1 MSTNINSNLNNK
13 FNNAMSNN
21 NNFSNKGGVT
31 KSKFS
36 FKDLLKKKKLVLVL
50 GGVFLLIIIA
60 VIIIIIIQL
69 TKTYKNN
76 KLRGITELVVLNK
89 MYDCRNNSEHMIIS
103 GFPEYVIGNNY
114 NLTFWIYINNL
125 KHNYNEKKFIITKG
139 DISNDGDKT
148 EGFPKSNPS
157 IFMEEKSNTM
167 VFRFQTLKGA
177 ADYRGCYP
185 TTNRLLLNK
194 LEETLQ
200 GRYLEKSS
208 KQLEIT
214 DNELLKTKGRLFK
227 FDNGDELTFKIKI
240 DNNLLDTT
248 GSDKYIIP
256 IFSIEEEGGG
266 KLIIYITKKDG
277 KYKLAFDDKDSADDA
292 THHTVHNGDAELL
305 EKGKIYIITLTNGI
319 SNTTLKVKDT
329 KTNLDLGVLQTI
341 LTGFTDETEKKLYA
355 GSSSPIAISISQE
368 SHTLQSIITG
378 NTNLE
383 FRAYE
388 FEFKPKPILNNK
400 KTLVDCQKN
409 AAGIAGADYYTMTN
423 VSKTGANVENY
434 TAECT
439 PMTKDDIAIL
449 LENKVRTD
457 ESMCIKKDSVPT
469 KNSQA
474 ETGSEEYEFVNLTHS
489 SLNEIDAACSI
500 QNFPIQTWSCV
511 SINVH
516 NNISDIFHDGKLVS
530 TCTHANPIL
539 PNNSDMFLA
548 AHHKLDGYLTSITY
562 TNKNLSHKEINK
574 KYRKGPTVFQNVL
587 RNLFTAKNKQA

>member
-36 FKDLLKKKKLVLVL
+36 FKDLLKKKKLVLLL

-76 KLRGITELVVLNK
+76 QLRGITELVVLNK
-89 MYDCRNNSEHMIIS
+89 MYDCRNNSEPMIIS

-167 VFRFQTLKGA
+167 VFRFQTLEGA

-227 FDNGDELTFKIKI
+227 FDNEDILTFKIKI
-240 DNNLLDTT
+240 DNNLLDTPV
-248 GSDKYIIP
+248 GGDNYIIP
-256 IFSIEEEGGG
+256 IFSIEEEGEGGG
-266 KLIIYITKKDG
+266 KLIIYITKNDG
-277 KYKLAFDDKDSADDA
+277 KYKLAFDDKDSPNDA

-305 EKGKIYIITLTNGI
+305 EKGKIYIITLTKKSNGDTDLTL
-319 SNTTLKVKDT
+319 NDTT
-329 KTNLDLGVLQTI
+329 LDLGDLQTI
-341 LTGFTDETEKKLYA
+341 TTGFTDETEKKLYA
-355 GSSSPIAISISQE
+355 GSSLSVDISILTD
-368 SHTLQSIITG
+368 SHKLQSIITG

-388 FEFKPKPILNNK
+388 FKFKPKPILNNP
-400 KTLVDCQKN
+400 TLVDCQKN

-439 PMTKDDIAIL
+439 PMTKDDIATLI
-449 LENKVRTD
+449 ENKVRTD
-457 ESMCIKKDSVPT
+457 ESMCINKEDPVP
-469 KNSQA
+469 NSQA
-474 ETGSEEYEFVNLTHS
+474 ETGSEEYEFVNLIHS

-548 AHHKLDGYLTSITY
+548 AEHKLDGYLTSITY

>member
-89 MYDCRNNSEHMIIS
+89 MYDCRNNSEPMIIS

-148 EGFPKSNPS
+148 EGFPESNPS
-157 IFMEEKSNTM
+157 IFMEENSNTM
-167 VFRFQTLKGA
+167 VFRFHTLEGA

-200 GRYLEKSS
+200 GRYLKGSS

-248 GSDKYIIP
+248 SDKYIIP
-256 IFSIEEEGGG
+256 IFSI
-266 KLIIYITKKDG
+266 
-277 KYKLAFDDKDSADDA
+277 
-292 THHTVHNGDAELL
+292 
-305 EKGKIYIITLTNGI
+305 
-319 SNTTLKVKDT
+319 
-329 KTNLDLGVLQTI
+329 
-341 LTGFTDETEKKLYA
+341 
-355 GSSSPIAISISQE
+355 
-368 SHTLQSIITG
+368 
-378 NTNLE
+378 
-383 FRAYE
+383 
-388 FEFKPKPILNNK
+388 
-400 KTLVDCQKN
+400 
-409 AAGIAGADYYTMTN
+409 
-423 VSKTGANVENY
+423 
-434 TAECT
+434 
-439 PMTKDDIAIL
+439 
-449 LENKVRTD
+449 
-457 ESMCIKKDSVPT
+457 
-469 KNSQA
+469 
-474 ETGSEEYEFVNLTHS
+474 
-489 SLNEIDAACSI
+489 
-500 QNFPIQTWSCV
+500 
-511 SINVH
+511 
-516 NNISDIFHDGKLVS
+516 
-530 TCTHANPIL
+530 
-539 PNNSDMFLA
+539 
-548 AHHKLDGYLTSITY
+548 
-562 TNKNLSHKEINK
+562 
-574 KYRKGPTVFQNVL
+574 
-587 RNLFTAKNKQA
+587 

>member
-89 MYDCRNNSEHMIIS
+89 MYDCRNNSEPMIIS
-103 GFPEYVIGNNY
+103 QFPEYVIGNNY

-167 VFRFQTLKGA
+167 VFRFQTLEGA

-200 GRYLEKSS
+200 GRYLEGSS

-227 FDNGDELTFKIKI
+227 FDNGDILTFKIKI

-266 KLIIYITKKDG
+266 KLIIYITKNNDE
-277 KYKLAFDDKDSADDA
+277 YKLAFDDKNTPNNA
-292 THHTVHNGDAELL
+292 THHTVHNGTKFL
-305 EKGKIYIITLTNGI
+305 EKGKIYIITLTKKSNG
-319 SNTTLKVKDT
+319 DT
-329 KTNLDLGVLQTI
+329 YLELLAESQTI
-341 LTGFTDETEKKLYA
+341 STGFTDETEKKLYA
-355 GSSSPIAISISQE
+355 GSISPKIITTPSSSDE
-368 SHTLQSIITG
+368 HKLQSIITG

-388 FEFKPKPILNNK
+388 FNFKPYSTNNNP

-409 AAGIAGADYYTMTN
+409 AAGIVGADYYTMTN
-423 VSKTGANVENY
+423 VSKTVANVENY

-439 PMTKDDIAIL
+439 PMTKDDIDKLI
-449 LENKVRTD
+449 ENKVRTD
-457 ESMCIKKDSVPT
+457 ESMCINKEVPFP
-469 KNSQA
+469 NSQA

-489 SLNEIDAACSI
+489 SLNEIDSACSI

>member
-89 MYDCRNNSEHMIIS
+89 MYDCRNNSEPMIIS

-148 EGFPKSNPS
+148 EGFPESNPS

-167 VFRFQTLKGA
+167 VFRFRTLKGA

-200 GRYLEKSS
+200 GRYLEESS

-227 FDNGDELTFKIKI
+227 FDNGDILTFKIKI

-248 GSDKYIIP
+248 GIDKYIIP

-277 KYKLAFDDKDSADDA
+277 KYKLAFDDKDSADNA
-292 THHTVHNGDAELL
+292 THHDVHKGVTKDLKKGEIYTIKLTNNIDNTDLELL
-305 EKGKIYIITLTNGI
+305 DVTHNIT
-319 SNTTLKVKDT
+319 S
-329 KTNLDLGVLQTI
+329 
-341 LTGFTDETEKKLYA
+341 GFTDKTEKKLYA
-355 GSSSPIAISISQE
+355 GSSSPNIITTPSSSDE
-368 SHTLQSIITG
+368 HTLQSIITG

-388 FEFKPKPILNNK
+388 FKFKPNPILNNQ

-409 AAGIAGADYYTMTN
+409 AAGIVGADYYTMTN
-423 VSKTGANVENY
+423 VSKTVANVEDY

-439 PMTKDDIAIL
+439 PMTKDDIATL

-457 ESMCIKKDSVPT
+457 ESMCINKEDPVP
-469 KNSQA
+469 NSQA

-530 TCTHANPIL
+530 TCTHLNPIL

>member
-167 VFRFQTLKGA
+167 VFRFQTLEGA

-200 GRYLEKSS
+200 GRYLDGSS

-292 THHTVHNGDAELL
+292 THHTVHDGTKFL
-305 EKGKIYIITLTNGI
+305 EKGTIYIITLTNGI

-355 GSSSPIAISISQE
+355 GSSLSVDITFGLAEP
-368 SHTLQSIITG
+368 HTLQSIITG

-388 FEFKPKPILNNK
+388 FNFKPNSTNNNQ
-400 KTLVDCQKN
+400 KTLVNCQKN

>member
-89 MYDCRNNSEHMIIS
+89 MYDCRNNSEPMIIS

-148 EGFPKSNPS
+148 EGFPESNPS
-157 IFMEEKSNTM
+157 IFMEENSNTM
-167 VFRFQTLKGA
+167 VFRFHTLEGA

-200 GRYLEKSS
+200 GRYLKGSS

-248 GSDKYIIP
+248 SDKYIIP

-266 KLIIYITKKDG
+266 KLIIYITKNNDE
-277 KYKLAFDDKDSADDA
+277 YKLAFDDNLSPDNAR
-292 THHTVHNGDAELL
+292 HYTVELL
-305 EKGKIYIITLTNGI
+305 EKGTIYIITLTNGI

-329 KTNLDLGVLQTI
+329 KTNLDLGVLQPIT
-341 LTGFTDETEKKLYA
+341 TGFTPEKEKKLYA
-355 GSSSPIAISISQE
+355 GSSLSVDISILTD
-368 SHTLQSIITG
+368 SHKLQSIITG

-388 FEFKPKPILNNK
+388 FEFKPNSNPNPILNNQNK
-400 KTLVDCQKN
+400 LVDCQKN

-423 VSKTGANVENY
+423 VSKTVTNVEDY

-439 PMTKDDIAIL
+439 PMTKDDIATL

-548 AHHKLDGYLTSITY
+548 AEHKLDGYLTSITY

>member
-167 VFRFQTLKGA
+167 VFRFQTLEGA

-200 GRYLEKSS
+200 GRYLDGSS

-227 FDNGDELTFKIKI
+227 FDDKDELTFKIKI

-248 GSDKYIIP
+248 TTSVNYIIP

-266 KLIIYITKKDG
+266 KLIIYITKNDN
-277 KYKLAFDDKDSADDA
+277 KYKLAFDDNLSSDNA
-292 THHTVHNGDAELL
+292 THHTVHNADAKLL
-305 EKGKIYIITLTNGI
+305 EKGKIYTIKLTNNIG
-319 SNTTLKVKDT
+319 NT
-329 KTNLDLGVLQTI
+329 DLELLAESQTI
-341 LTGFTDETEKKLYA
+341 STGFTEGTEKKLYA
-355 GSSSPIAISISQE
+355 GSSSPYIITTPSSSDE
-368 SHTLQSIITG
+368 HKLQSIITG

-388 FEFKPKPILNNK
+388 FNFKPNSTNNNP
-400 KTLVDCQKN
+400 TLVDCQKN

-423 VSKTGANVENY
+423 VSKTGTNVEKY

-439 PMTKDDIAIL
+439 PMTKDDIATL

-457 ESMCIKKDSVPT
+457 ESMCINKEDPVP
-469 KNSQA
+469 NSQA

-548 AHHKLDGYLTSITY
+548 AEHKLDGYLTSITY